1 MASCQWM
8 ISSYRAFALCLIS
21 ANFWLS
27 LSWLDSIFA
36 DARGWMGGLFRMT
49 WSFQGKCPGELGR
62 SSSLRCMGNMRLCL
76 VGPSPPSGAVKSGLI
91 PAYDLGSNGSECSPS
106 IAVKSGAS
114 LGLVG
119 PSPTSVAVKSGVIPA
134 HDSGSNGSECPPSAA
149 VKSGVIPAH
158 QSGSNGSESLKPSSV
173 RCTGKIRRGLVLWI
187 SLASSV
193 ASGVASAGS
202 GRVEWCWWVS

>member
-76 VGPSPPSGAVKSGLI
+76 VGPSPPSGAVKSGINPGLRFGI
-91 PAYDLGSNGSECSPS
+91 KWLRMLTVYRCQIWS
-106 IAVKSGAS
+106 KSGPGWTEPNVCRCQVWSNPGPRFGIKWIRMPTVCRCQVWSNPGPPVGIKWLRITQA
-114 LGLVG
+114 LVRPVHGEDTPGPGPVDLTGLQCG
-119 PSPTSVAVKSGVIPA
+119 LWSR
-134 HDSGSNGSECPPSAA
+134 EC
-149 VKSGVIPAH
+149 GF
-158 QSGSNGSESLKPSSV
+158 
-173 RCTGKIRRGLVLWI
+173 R
-187 SLASSV
+187 
-193 ASGVASAGS
+193 
-202 GRVEWCWWVS
+202 